1 MNPAQLPDR
10 LPAECRLVLV
20 DLTLDGVN
28 LPAVVTAVRAAA
40 PLARVVA
47 YGPHVDQAALADAAD
62 AGCDQV
68 LSRGQFDRDYRALIT
83 AVAQ

>member
-1 MNPAQLPDR
+1 M
-10 LPAECRLVLV
+10 LV

-28 LPAVVTAVRAAA
+28 LPAVVKAVRAAA